1 MITKIRKRSGDTVDF
16 DVDKLTHWA
25 KWAGVV
31 GVDWFA
37 IAAEAY
43 AKCPDECTTKD
54 LQNAMIASCA
64 EKKDTAHALMAG
76 RLLIG
81 DVYKQAFGG
90 HDKIPSVLLMYRRM
104 IDQGFWEE
112 MNYSFD
118 ELMSLEKVISHK
130 KDLRSVHS
138 VVHQIT
144 SKYANKDVEK
154 NIVLESP
161 QFVWMRM
168 ALGVCKDE
176 DVATRMQSVV
186 EYYNDFSGGLINAPT
201 PDIVNLGTPR
211 RGYASCCVFKSD
223 DNSGSLAAGDHIAY
237 TMTVASAGIGNY
249 IGTRS
254 KGDGVRNNT
263 IKHAGKLPYY
273 RATEAAVHAN
283 LQGGRG
289 GASTNHFNCLDP
301 EVMTLLRLRHPTT
314 VAKERIGGIDYS
326 FGFHPLL
333 AEKSAKNEKWMLVSL
348 KNAPELYEALYTGD
362 VRKFVE
368 AYNIYE
374 QGKGKRKYIHARVL
388 SNEFLKVQEE
398 IGREYEHNILEMNR
412 HTPFKCTIYS
422 SNLCQEIGLPTTG
435 YRSVEDLYKTDES
448 VMGEIGLCNLGAIVA
463 GRVSPEDYEGVAY
476 RTLKMVD
483 NVIDLMDYPFPHL
496 KMTAQARRSAGIGI
510 TNLAHD
516 MASRG
521 LSYTSVEGK
530 AYMHR
535 LAEMHSYWLHK
546 ASVRLAK
553 ERGKCKWYDKTK
565 YSDGWLLIDTY
576 CKQVDNITSQSLLLD
591 WEGLRKEIAEF
602 GMRNSVLEAYMPV
615 ESSSVAGNT
624 TNSIYPL
631 RSLVTVKTSGTNK
644 TVFIAPDMEELKG
657 SYEIAWDIPT
667 KDMTEM
673 YAIFQKFTGQ
683 GISADYYRKFKSGE
697 PKKISAKELMLDWFY
712 RIKCGLKT
720 KYYSNTAAGSSLD
733 ELVVDS
739 ECESCKL

>member
-1 MITKIRKRSGDTVDF
+1 MITKICKRNGDVVDF

-31 GVDWFA
+31 GVDWFS

-90 HDKIPSVLLMYRRM
+90 YDKIPSVPLMYRRM
-104 IDQGFWEE
+104 VEQGFWEE

-118 ELMSLEKVISHK
+118 ELISLEKVISHK

-138 VVHQIT
+138 VVHQTT

-168 ALGVCKDE
+168 ALGICKDE
-176 DVATRMQSVV
+176 DFATRIQSVV
-186 EYYNDFSGGLINAPT
+186 EYYNDFSEGRINAPT
-201 PDIVNLGTPR
+201 PNIVNLGTPR

-237 TMTVASAGIGNY
+237 AMTVASAGIGNY

-333 AEKSAKNEKWMLVSL
+333 AEKAAKNEKWMLASL
-348 KNAPELYEALYTGD
+348 KNAPELYEALYAG
-362 VRKFVE
+362 VEGKFVE
-368 AYNIYE
+368 AYNKYE
-374 QGKGKRKYIHARVL
+374 QGKGKRKYVQARGLV
-388 SNEFLKVQEE
+388 NEFLKVQEE
-398 IGREYEHNILEMNR
+398 TGRMYEHNIFEMNI
-412 HTPFKCTIYS
+412 HTPFKDVIYS
-422 SNLCQEIGLPTTG
+422 SNLCQEIGLPTAG

-448 VMGEIGLCNLGAIVA
+448 IKGEIGLCNLGAIVA
-463 GRVSPEDYEGVAY
+463 GRVSPEEYEEVAY

-516 MASRG
+516 MASKG

-565 YSDGWLLIDTY
+565 YSDGWLLVDIY
-576 CKQVDNITSQSLLLD
+576 CKQVDNITSQPLLLD

-631 RSLVTVKTSGTNK
+631 RRLVTVKASGTNK
-644 TVFIAPDMEELKG
+644 TVFIAPDMEELK
-657 SYEIAWDIPT
+657 SNYELAWDIPT

-683 GISADYYRKFKSGE
+683 GISADYYRKFKNGE
-697 PKKISAKELMLDWFY
+697 PKKISSKELMLNWFY

-733 ELVVDS
+733 ELVGDS